1 MCLCAAADVCAYM
14 RVCAMCIII
23 NFKCPNLTARC
34 SLTLT
39 PPKNE
44 RTNNN
49 MRYVNITHIRNGFE
63 SEIQNQEMEK
73 KERISR
79 HYGCGGCDGYDGSS
93 KQTLFSILLPSFEI
107 KCCKFIDFFL
117 LRVFCSLSVVLPSVR
132 SLTTFSDSIDEMS
145 IWTYGT
151 IRYGGKSHLF

>member
-1 MCLCAAADVCAYM
+1 MCAAADVCAYM

-63 SEIQNQEMEK
+63 SEIQNREMEK

-79 HYGCGGCDGYDGSS
+79 HHGFS

-145 IWTYGT
+145 I
-151 IRYGGKSHLF
+151 